1 MAEAN
6 TAYFCS
12 VRLCFTWLE
21 PQSDEGKFTMK
32 FLSLFFAI
40 LLIGC
45 SAILTSLD
53 TGGVERV
60 DGTYRFEFV
69 GERGRY
75 WQHRETPDTP
85 QGRGP
90 YAYYFTMDTPR
101 FVRYLYAVAPHDPVR
116 NVGVY
121 TRRDDKRQWELI
133 KQIKNPLTS
142 TTRIDINRR
151 AIEIR
156 LVQKT
161 VSRNSDYMSLSLTG
175 KPREKTDK
183 DEVITGFEVYAQ
195 KVK

>member
-1 MAEAN
+1 
-6 TAYFCS
+6 
-12 VRLCFTWLE
+12 
-21 PQSDEGKFTMK
+21 MK
-32 FLSLFFAI
+32 ILFLFFAI
-40 LLIGC
+40 FLAGC

-69 GERGRY
+69 GKRGRY
-75 WQHRETPDTP
+75 WQHREIPDTP

-101 FVRYLYAVAPHDPVR
+101 FVRHLYAVIPHDPVR

-142 TTRIDINRR
+142 TTRVDINRR
-151 AIEIR
+151 ASEIR

-161 VSRNSDYMSLSLTG
+161 VSRNRDYMSLSLTG

-183 DEVITGFEVYAQ
+183 NEVITGFEVYAQ
-195 KVK
+195 KEK

>member
-1 MAEAN
+1 
-6 TAYFCS
+6 
-12 VRLCFTWLE
+12 
-21 PQSDEGKFTMK
+21 MK
-32 FLSLFFAI
+32 I
-40 LLIGC
+40 VLLIFTIFLAGC
-45 SAILTSLD
+45 SAIVTSID
-53 TGGVERV
+53 TAGVERV

-75 WQHRETPDTP
+75 SQHRETPDTP
-85 QGRGP
+85 QGSGP
-90 YAYYFTMDTPR
+90 YAYYFTMDTAR
-101 FVRYLYAVAPHDPVR
+101 FVRYLYAVVPHDPVR

-161 VSRNSDYMSLSLTG
+161 VSRNRDYVASSLMG
-175 KPREKTDK
+175 IPREKTDK
-183 DEVITGFEVYAQ
+183 NEVITGFEVYAQ

>member
-1 MAEAN
+1 
-6 TAYFCS
+6 
-12 VRLCFTWLE
+12 
-21 PQSDEGKFTMK
+21 MK
-32 FLSLFFAI
+32 ILFLFFAI
-40 LLIGC
+40 FLAGC
-45 SAILTSLD
+45 SSILTSLD

-60 DGTYRFEFV
+60 DGTYRFDFA
-69 GERGRY
+69 GERGRD

-85 QGRGP
+85 QGSGP
-90 YAYYFTMDTPR
+90 YTYYFTMETPR
-101 FVRYLYAVAPHDPVR
+101 FVRYLYAVIPHEPVR

-133 KQIKNPLTS
+133 KQIKKPLTS

-161 VSRNSDYMSLSLTG
+161 VSRNRDYVSWSLTG
-175 KPREKTDK
+175 KPRDK
-183 DEVITGFEVYAQ
+183 KDKNEVITGFEVYAQ

>member
-1 MAEAN
+1 
-6 TAYFCS
+6 
-12 VRLCFTWLE
+12 
-21 PQSDEGKFTMK
+21 MK
-32 FLSLFFAI
+32 ILFLFFAI
-40 LLIGC
+40 FLAGC

-60 DGTYRFEFV
+60 DGTYCFEFV
-69 GERGRY
+69 GKRGRY

-101 FVRYLYAVAPHDPVR
+101 FVRYLYAVIPHDPVR

-121 TRRDDKRQWELI
+121 ARRDDKRQWELI

-161 VSRNSDYMSLSLTG
+161 VSRNHDYMSLSLTG
-175 KPREKTDK
+175 KPREKIDK
-183 DEVITGFEVYAQ
+183 NEVITGFEVYAQ